1 MLSARIQPA
10 ARARAW
16 GCEKMAAFHLNP
28 VRPVKD
34 LPLEKSARIKEIP
47 PPPPEGEARFSVA
60 DARAISD
67 NDMMLLLAWAG
78 CATTIVAPRP
88 IIPTVQKIS
97 VATASNRGDQ
107 QADDRAPLLAIEGP
121 TFSKPLSAPD
131 AVPELGQQR
140 AIELMRS
147 GALFRY
153 TPGVLSEAAL
163 AEQAMADYTGF
174 RYAVGFNS
182 CGSALFIALK
192 CCGIQPG
199 DKVLCNAF
207 SFTAVPSAVHHALAT
222 PVYVDC
228 TDAFV
233 MDMDDL
239 ERKIEPDIKF
249 VLLTHMRGKVANM
262 QRVYAIAAKHG
273 ITVIEDCAHALGVQY
288 DGVQLGRSSRVAC
301 FSTQQAKAI
310 NSGEGGFLMTD
321 DDEIAAKAMC
331 YAGCYE
337 DLVAQHV
344 NAPPTAIF
352 DAVKK
357 EIPNYSLRMSDLTA
371 CCIRPQIDTLEARI
385 EMYNRRY
392 EMICKQLAHCEHL
405 HIPAIDARVR
415 PVSDSLQINLRG
427 MSGEQVH
434 AFLGHTKRRGMPV
447 GLFGSADN
455 ARNFHN
461 WKYSPMATGVEQTE
475 AMIKAAID
483 VRLPL
488 SFADE
493 DITQIGAVL
502 LAAVD
507 DTLSHH

>member
-1 MLSARIQPA
+1 M
-10 ARARAW
+10 
-16 GCEKMAAFHLNP
+16 
-28 VRPVKD
+28 KD

-47 PPPPEGEARFSVA
+47 SPPARCPLLGT

-78 CATTIVAPRP
+78 CVTTIVAPRP

-121 TFSKPLSAPD
+121 TFNKPLSAPD

-507 DTLSHH
+507 DTLSRH

>member
-1 MLSARIQPA
+1 
-10 ARARAW
+10 
-16 GCEKMAAFHLNP
+16 
-28 VRPVKD
+28 
-34 LPLEKSARIKEIP
+34 
-47 PPPPEGEARFSVA
+47 
-60 DARAISD
+60 
-67 NDMMLLLAWAG
+67 
-78 CATTIVAPRP
+78 
-88 IIPTVQKIS
+88 
-97 VATASNRGDQ
+97 
-107 QADDRAPLLAIEGP
+107 
-121 TFSKPLSAPD
+121 
-131 AVPELGQQR
+131 VPELGQQR

-207 SFTAVPSAVHHALAT
+207 SFTAVPSAVHHASAT

-371 CCIRPQIDTLEARI
+371 CCIRPQIDTLAWFAGTADRGVNLPSRGWVEAAQTFDQCEVHR
-385 EMYNRRY
+385 
-392 EMICKQLAHCEHL
+392 LAHGC
-405 HIPAIDARVR
+405 
-415 PVSDSLQINLRG
+415 RG
-427 MSGEQVH
+427 QRTLCG
-434 AFLGHTKRRGMPV
+434 GHCVDQGRNPGCGGRG
-447 GLFGSADN
+447 GG
-455 ARNFHN
+455 
-461 WKYSPMATGVEQTE
+461 
-475 AMIKAAID
+475 
-483 VRLPL
+483 
-488 SFADE
+488 
-493 DITQIGAVL
+493 
-502 LAAVD
+502 
-507 DTLSHH
+507 